1 MGKGATIN
9 TPSMV
14 CVEDYLDA
22 LKWTES
28 EGGLSGLI
36 KRSEANFSHIDSFVA
51 KNDWASFLAKDEK
64 TRSTTSVCLS
74 LDLEADKLKNSLL
87 FLRRRTWHSISGST
101 VTHPQAFASG
111 AALPL
116 RNPMSRSLPLG
127 LNGRTTRWPKSGKD
141 QGRTRSRS
149 ISLPCGAIRTCYTSR

>member
-36 KRSEANFSHIDSFVA
+36 KRSEANFSHIDSVVA

-74 LDLEADKLKNSLL
+74 LDLEADKLKKLVALL
-87 FLRRRTWHSISGST
+87 EEENVALDIGSYRDAPPGLRIW
-101 VTHPQAFASG
+101 
-111 AALPL
+111 
-116 RNPMSRSLPLG
+116 
-127 LNGRTTRWPKSGKD
+127 
-141 QGRTRSRS
+141 
-149 ISLPCGAIRTCYTSR
+149 CGATVEESDVAKLTPWIEWAYNEVA